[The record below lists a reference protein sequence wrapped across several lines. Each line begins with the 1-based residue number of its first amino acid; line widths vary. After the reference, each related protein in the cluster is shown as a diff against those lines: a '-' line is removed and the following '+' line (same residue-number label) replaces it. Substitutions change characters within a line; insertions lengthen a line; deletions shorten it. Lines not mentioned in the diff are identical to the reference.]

1 MDDPESNMVC
11 SKNYEPYEVTPLLK
25 NSDKHLSFLHL
36 NISFTSCSYWR
47 AFNTW
52 ITERNLT
59 FDFIRI
65 TESRLTL
72 HKNLISSIQ
81 LPGYNIEYT
90 PTECSNEG
98 TLLYTK
104 NGIKY
109 KLRKDLQIYKS
120 KQLESTFI
128 EVSQDKTKVLIGWV
142 YRHLSI
148 EFSKFNNHYLSNL
161 SETLSNESKT
171 QSHLGD
177 LNADLL
183 KYDRDSNIS
192 DFWI

>member
-1 MDDPESNMVC
+1 MQCNVTTAICGYISNVVRLTYKHTRSFKNDPESNMVC

-36 NISFTSCSYWR
+36 KIFFTFCPYWR
-47 AFNTW
+47 TFNTW

-59 FDFIRI
+59 FDFIRT

-81 LPGYNIEYT
+81 LPGHNIEYT

-104 NGIKY
+104 K
-109 KLRKDLQIYKS
+109 KDKIQ
-120 KQLESTFI
+120 T
-128 EVSQDKTKVLIGWV
+128 
-142 YRHLSI
+142 
-148 EFSKFNNHYLSNL
+148 
-161 SETLSNESKT
+161 
-171 QSHLGD
+171 
-177 LNADLL
+177 
-183 KYDRDSNIS
+183 
-192 DFWI
+192 